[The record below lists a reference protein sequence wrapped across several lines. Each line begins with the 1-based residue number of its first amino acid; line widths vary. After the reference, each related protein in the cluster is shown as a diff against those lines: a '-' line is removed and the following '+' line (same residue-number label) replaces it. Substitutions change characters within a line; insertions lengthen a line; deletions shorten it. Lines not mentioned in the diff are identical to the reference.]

1 MANKLQLTFIIVK
14 PHVLKHPYA
23 HSQIHKIIKD
33 NFNIVIQRQI
43 KFSSNLAEKFY
54 SEHYGK
60 FFYNRLVTFM
70 SR

>member
-23 HSQIHKIIKD
+23 LQKIHKIIQD
-33 NFNIVIQRQI
+33 NFNIVLQKKI
-43 KFSSNLAEKFY
+43 KFSQNQAQKFY
-54 SEHYGK
+54 EEHQGK